1 MHREVGWASPK
12 GPTRREKKRKR
23 GERVGRGV
31 GEPPAEGGGK
41 EGRGGDGWK
50 RLRYN

>member
-23 GERVGRGV
+23 GER
-31 GEPPAEGGGK
+31 GETGGSDYGTT
-41 EGRGGDGWK
+41 
-50 RLRYN
+50 RLPLPRVSER